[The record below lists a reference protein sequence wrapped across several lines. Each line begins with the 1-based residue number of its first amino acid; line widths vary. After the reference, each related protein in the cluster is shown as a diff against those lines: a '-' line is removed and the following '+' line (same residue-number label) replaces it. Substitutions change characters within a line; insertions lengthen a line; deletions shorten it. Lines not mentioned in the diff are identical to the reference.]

1 MDVIKTLSAGAPGT
15 RRYQRKYGDDL
26 VCVRYRTDKA
36 GRRRLTTVE
45 IIVEQTPL
53 SSPRHRVAMASRTP
67 APGDG
72 QRLLVRIGFEEEQ
85 LRERIKQAGGWW
97 LPKEKLWRLP
107 RATVQALKLESRV
120 VRPAE

>member
-15 RRYQRKYGDDL
+15 KRYQRQYGENL
-26 VCVRYRTDKA
+26 VCVRYRADEA

-45 IIVEQTPL
+45 IIVEQIPL
-53 SSPRHRVAMASRTP
+53 LTPRHPVARATRTP
-67 APGDG
+67 APAES

-107 RATVQALKLESRV
+107 RSTVQALKLESRV
-120 VRPAE
+120 VGPAD

>member
-1 MDVIKTLSAGAPGT
+1 MATIWYAI
-15 RRYQRKYGDDL
+15 
-26 VCVRYRTDKA
+26 RYRTDEA

-53 SSPRHRVAMASRTP
+53 LPSRRQTTRTARRPVADDR
-67 APGDG
+67 
-72 QRLLVRIGFEEEQ
+72 QRLLVRVGFEEEQ

-120 VRPAE
+120 VRPAD

>member
-1 MDVIKTLSAGAPGT
+1 MDVIKTLNAGAPGT

-26 VCVRYRTDKA
+26 VCVRYRTDEA

-45 IIVEQTPL
+45 IIVEQIPL
-53 SSPRHRVAMASRTP
+53 LTPRHRVAKATRTP
-67 APGDG
+67 APAES

-107 RATVQALKLESRV
+107 RASVQALNLESRV
-120 VRPAE
+120 VGPAD

>member
-1 MDVIKTLSAGAPGT
+1 MDVIKTLNAGAPGT

-26 VCVRYRTDKA
+26 VCVRYRTDEV

>member
-1 MDVIKTLSAGAPGT
+1 MDVIKTLNAGVPGT

-26 VCVRYRTDKA
+26 VCVRYRTDET

-53 SSPRHRVAMASRTP
+53 SAPRNRVAKTSRAPTP
-67 APGDG
+67 ESR

-120 VRPAE
+120 VRPAD